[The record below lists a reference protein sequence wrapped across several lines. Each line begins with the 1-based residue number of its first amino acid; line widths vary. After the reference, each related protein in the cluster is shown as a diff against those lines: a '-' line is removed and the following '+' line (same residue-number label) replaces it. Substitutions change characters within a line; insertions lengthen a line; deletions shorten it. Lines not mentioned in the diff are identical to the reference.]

1 VNGEGQG
8 DHLKIGVLSALASGS
23 YMSRVTAGAVAAA
36 EAEGARVVLVQTL
49 DLRLFGAG
57 SEAGDQAAEAGAAYL
72 GVRAPTGPDA
82 VTPTFMV
89 RTGWDH
95 LSGFLVVTNAV
106 DLRYLEALREAGKPV
121 VMLNHEVEGFSC
133 PVVRPDNRAGISQ
146 AVAHLVGHGHRRIA
160 FAGCLIQSD
169 IRERL
174 DAYREALVE
183 HGIEPDESFVFEAT
197 DNLESGGEVAGLRM
211 LTAGVPSTAVVAATD
226 LTALGIMRSLRAA
239 GMILPG
245 DQAITGFDDV
255 EAASSVRPALST
267 VAQPYER
274 PAQLATT
281 LLISMIRGKP
291 EPDGTRLVPGDF
303 IVRESCGCNAGG
315 AVEGLDELDPELHP
329 TPRDRLRFRLGR
341 TLLGKEPP
349 TAQQAAALDRAVK
362 LLAGGAEHRMQ
373 RGQLGADGLHAAAQA
388 LYSVSPRWTTL
399 AATVACLRRYQ
410 DEVMPS
416 PAAAARAAFDSSLVG
431 LVMELSRAVIQQ
443 ELNARTALNLA
454 MMRDHQLEM
463 DLLLPGPG
471 KLGSLEWLSHTPA
484 RTGCIGLWSQAAPG
498 AGGAEKLLDIV
509 SAEIPDAGGL
519 RLPTQLRP
527 GEFPPA
533 AMLDQVQWEPGE
545 FAVVLPA
552 KTASADLGL
561 VAMITTLDSIQTPG
575 RDRLLETA
583 AQLSAAIEREAIT
596 ERLQRTNA
604 DLATFSH
611 AMAHD
616 LRNPLATILMWA
628 SLARSRA
635 GPHDQAEPVLKI
647 VDQIKEVATF
657 SNELITDLLRYA
669 ELDRAAAPAEP
680 VDLNLAAGR
689 ALASLEA
696 VVVESRA
703 VVETTDLPTVQGS
716 FAELELVLQNL
727 IANAV
732 KYRCARP
739 PRVRIDATRTGSAW
753 VVRCHDNGMG
763 IPEDMWQTVFEPF
776 VRGRSSTE
784 GSGLGLATCRR
795 IVEGLGGWIR
805 VEASGEN
812 GTTIA
817 VGLPYDPGPGMSD
830 GRGGGAALGATG
842 VGSGAGSEPG
852 RHAKP
857 KPRRPERPVSHP

>member
-1 VNGEGQG
+1 VSAEAQG

-23 YMSRVTAGAVAAA
+23 YMSRVTAGVVSAA
-36 EAEGARVVLVQTL
+36 EAEGARVVVIQTL
-49 DLRLFGAG
+49 DLRFLGAG
-57 SEAGDQAAEAGAAYL
+57 SEAGERAAEAGAAYL
-72 GVRAPTGPDA
+72 GVRAPAGPDA
-82 VTPTFMV
+82 VAPTFMV
-89 RTGWDH
+89 RAGWDH
-95 LSGFLVVTNAV
+95 LSGFLVITNAV
-106 DLRYLEALREAGKPV
+106 DLRYLQALREAGKPV
-121 VMLNHEVEGFSC
+121 VMLNHEVEGFPC
-133 PVVRPDNRAGISQ
+133 PVVRPDNRAGIAQ
-146 AVAHLVGHGHRRIA
+146 AVAHLVEHGHRRIA

-183 HGIEPDESFVFEAT
+183 HGIEPDESLVFEAT
-197 DNLESGGEVAGLRM
+197 DNLESGGEEAGLRM
-211 LTAGVPSTAVVAATD
+211 LEAGVPSTAVVAATD

-267 VAQPYER
+267 VVQPFER

-291 EPDGTRLVPGDF
+291 QPDGMRLVPGDF
-303 IVRESCGCNAGG
+303 IVRESCGCNAGRSI
-315 AVEGLDELDPELHP
+315 EELGEPDPELHP
-329 TPRDRLRFRLGR
+329 TPRDRLRFRLER
-341 TLLGKEPP
+341 LLLGNEPP
-349 TAQQAAALDRAVK
+349 TAQQAAALDQAVEMVVGSIGHPI
-362 LLAGGAEHRMQ
+362 LP
-373 RGQLGADGLHAAAQA
+373 GQLGAEALHAAAQV

-399 AATVACLRRYQ
+399 AAAVACLRRYR
-410 DEVMPS
+410 DEVMEDPS
-416 PAAAARAAFDSSLVG
+416 TAARAAFDASLTD
-431 LVMELSRAVIQQ
+431 LVLEMSRALVQQ
-443 ELNARTALNLA
+443 EASARTALNVA
-454 MMRDHQLEM
+454 MMQDHQLEM

-484 RTGCIGLWSQAAPG
+484 RTGCIGLWSKATS
-498 AGGAEKLLDIV
+498 GGGGPDKLLDIV
-509 SAEIPDAGGL
+509 SAHLPDAAGL
-519 RLPTQLRP
+519 RRHTQLRP
-527 GEFPPA
+527 EEFPPA
-533 AMLDQVQWEPGE
+533 AMLDQVQWEEGE
-545 FAVVLPA
+545 IAVILPA
-552 KTASADLGL
+552 KTASADLGM
-561 VAMITTLDSIQTPG
+561 VAMITTLDSIQVPG

-583 AQLSAAIEREAIT
+583 TQLSAAIEREAMT

-604 DLATFSH
+604 DLATYSH

-680 VDLNLAAGR
+680 VDLNLVAGR

-696 VVVESRA
+696 VVAESRA

-716 FAELELVLQNL
+716 FVELELVLQNL
-727 IANAV
+727 IANAI
-732 KYRCARP
+732 KYRAARP
-739 PRVRIDATRTGSAW
+739 PRVRIDATRNGSAW

-763 IPEDMWQTVFEPF
+763 IPEDMWETVFEPF
-776 VRGRSSTE
+776 VRGVSSAS

-805 VEASGEN
+805 VETSGEN

-817 VGLPYDPGPGMSD
+817 VGLPPGPGSGMSD
-830 GRGGGAALGATG
+830 GRGGGAAPGATG
-842 VGSGAGSEPG
+842 VRSGAGPEPG
-852 RHAKP
+852 THAKP
-857 KPRRPERPVSHP
+857 KARRQARPLSG

>member
-1 VNGEGQG
+1 
-8 DHLKIGVLSALASGS
+8 
-23 YMSRVTAGAVAAA
+23 VAAA

-72 GVRAPTGPDA
+72 GVRAPAGPDA

-106 DLRYLEALREAGKPV
+106 DLRYLEALRKAGKPV

-174 DAYREALVE
+174 DAYREALTE
-183 HGIEPDESFVFEAT
+183 HGIEPDESLIFEAT
-197 DNLESGGEVAGLRM
+197 DNLESGGEVAGSRM

-226 LTALGIMRSLRAA
+226 LTALGLMRSLRAA

-255 EAASSVRPALST
+255 EAASSMRPALST
-267 VAQPYER
+267 VVQPYER

-291 EPDGTRLVPGDF
+291 EPDGTRLVSGDF

-315 AVEGLDELDPELHP
+315 AVEGLDEPDPEVHP

-341 TLLGKEPP
+341 MLLGKEPP
-349 TAQQAAALDRAVK
+349 TAQKAAALARAVK

-373 RGQLGADGLHAAAQA
+373 RGQLGADGLYAAAQA

-416 PAAAARAAFDSSLVG
+416 PAAADRAAFDSSLIG

-443 ELNARTALNLA
+443 ELNARTALNVA

-498 AGGAEKLLDIV
+498 AEKLLDIV
-509 SAEIPDAGGL
+509 GAEIPDAAGL
-519 RLPTQLRP
+519 HLPTQLRP
-527 GEFPPA
+527 EEFPPA

-561 VAMITTLDSIQTPG
+561 VTMITTLDSIQTPG

-696 VVVESRA
+696 VVAESRA

-716 FAELELVLQNL
+716 FVELELVLQNL
-727 IANAV
+727 IANAI
-732 KYRCARP
+732 KYRAARP
-739 PRVRIDATRTGSAW
+739 PQVRIDATRNGSAW

-763 IPEDMWQTVFEPF
+763 IPEGMWETVFEPF
-776 VRGRSSTE
+776 VRGKSTAS

-817 VGLPYDPGPGMSD
+817 VGLPPDPGSRMSD
-830 GRGGGAALGATG
+830 GRGGGVAPGATG
-842 VGSGAGSEPG
+842 VRYGARPEPG

-857 KPRRPERPVSHP
+857 KPRRRDGPSPVP